1 MPGFDGTGPCGY
13 GPLTGRGFGPCR
25 AGRFGFNGRFGRG
38 FGWGE
43 PMRRFRSGVHPVPP
57 YGYPYRDPRYS
68 EAPSSEEE
76 KMYLEEQLQY
86 LEKDM
91 EEIKARLDALSK
103 EE

>member
-1 MPGFDGTGPCGY
+1 MPKFDGTGPCGY
-13 GPLTGRGFGPCR
+13 GPLTGRGFGPCGT
-25 AGRFGFNGRFGRG
+25 GRFGSYGRFGRG
-38 FGWGE
+38 FGWGG
-43 PMRRFRSGVHPVPP
+43 PMRRFKAAAYPVPP
-57 YGYPYRDPRYS
+57 YGYPYRDPYYS

-91 EEIKARLDALSK
+91 EEIKARLDAISK

>member
-1 MPGFDGTGPCGY
+1 
-13 GPLTGRGFGPCR
+13 
-25 AGRFGFNGRFGRG
+25 
-38 FGWGE
+38 
-43 PMRRFRSGVHPVPP
+43 MRRFRSGVHPVPP

-91 EEIKARLDALSK
+91 E
-103 EE
+103 